1 MRTKYQQAHNP
12 SYPHPGQQSM
22 QQPQHY
28 QFPQHQRAGDWKC
41 VVCSNINF
49 SFRNECNR
57 CGLISKEQNDHHNT
71 MIAYGG
77 VEAAGLP
84 YFLTPIRRKDKE
96 DNADRSPG
104 YVPEPGKN
112 GGLLSVSP
120 VLRQLGL

>member
-1 MRTKYQQAHNP
+1 MRTKQYQNPMSQYPQAP
-12 SYPHPGQQSM
+12 QQPV
-22 QQPQHY
+22 QQPQY
-28 QFPQHQRAGDWKC
+28 CQFPQQQRAGDWKC
-41 VVCSNINF
+41 VVCCNINF

-84 YFLTPIRRKDKE
+84 YFLTPIRRKGKEETADK
-96 DNADRSPG
+96 SPG
-104 YVPEPGKN
+104 CLADMSKN